1 MKDSRMTVKSRLL
14 EILEQH
20 KGEVLSGEHL
30 AQELNCTRAAIWKGV
45 KSLRE
50 EGHRIQAGPNKG
62 YMLEADSN
70 RLSVEGLKLYL
81 DHPDVM
87 VRLYDSVPSTNQ
99 AAKLAAVSGDAGH
112 GSLVAAL
119 EQTEGRGR
127 RGRSF
132 CSPREAG
139 LYFSVVLHPG
149 EFLQESLLI
158 TTAAAVAVYKAVLE
172 VCGISLGIKWVNDLF
187 KDGKKVC
194 GILTEAMTDFESG
207 NIEFAIVGIGLNL
220 FPGEEIPEELENIAG
235 ALYDTEE
242 EAGRADRNR
251 LMAQIVNHLLK
262 ETEDLSLSQVYI
274 QQNFILGREI
284 QIQDSG
290 NLRKATAMAI
300 CPDGRL
306 LVKEA
311 DGSESKLSYGEVSV
325 VLPEG

>member
-1 MKDSRMTVKSRLL
+1 MKDNRMTVKSRLL

-81 DHPDVM
+81 AHPDVM

-149 EFLQESLLI
+149 ESLQESLLI

-187 KDGKKVC
+187 KDGKTSGQEDGGFAATASSKNVNW
-194 GILTEAMTDFESG
+194 IITPRKAPIAVSKTDKMRIFDPETNQKARAYAMDYRKYHD
-207 NIEFAIVGIGLNL
+207 IW
-220 FPGEEIPEELENIAG
+220 IPDEQVATCFVNVKEEL
-235 ALYDTEE
+235 
-242 EAGRADRNR
+242 
-251 LMAQIVNHLLK
+251 
-262 ETEDLSLSQVYI
+262 S
-274 QQNFILGREI
+274 
-284 QIQDSG
+284 
-290 NLRKATAMAI
+290 
-300 CPDGRL
+300 
-306 LVKEA
+306 
-311 DGSESKLSYGEVSV
+311 
-325 VLPEG
+325 

>member
-1 MKDSRMTVKSRLL
+1 
-14 EILEQH
+14 
-20 KGEVLSGEHL
+20 
-30 AQELNCTRAAIWKGV
+30 
-45 KSLRE
+45 
-50 EGHRIQAGPNKG
+50 
-62 YMLEADSN
+62 MLEADSN

-149 EFLQESLLI
+149 ESLQESLLI

-207 NIEFAIVGIGLNL
+207 NIESAIVGIGLNL

-251 LMAQIVNHLLK
+251 PGGTDRKSSAEGNRGSIPFA
-262 ETEDLSLSQVYI
+262 SVYTAEFYFGKG
-274 QQNFILGREI
+274 NT
-284 QIQDSG
+284 DSG
-290 NLRKATAMAI
+290 FWKS
-300 CPDGRL
+300 
-306 LVKEA
+306 
-311 DGSESKLSYGEVSV
+311 SESYCDGYMPGWQTSS
-325 VLPEG
+325 EGG

>member
-1 MKDSRMTVKSRLL
+1 MKDNRMTVKSRLL

-50 EGHRIQAGPNKG
+50 EGHRIQAGPSKG

-139 LYFSVVLHPG
+139 VYFSVVLHPG
-149 EFLQESLLI
+149 ESLQESLLI

-207 NIEFAIVGIGLNL
+207 NIESAIVGIGLNL

-235 ALYDTEE
+235 WQSRQEQ
-242 EAGRADRNR
+242 ADGTDRKSSAEGNR
-251 LMAQIVNHLLK
+251 GSIPFA
-262 ETEDLSLSQVYI
+262 SVYTAEFYFGKG
-274 QQNFILGREI
+274 NT
-284 QIQDSG
+284 DSG
-290 NLRKATAMAI
+290 FWKS
-300 CPDGRL
+300 
-306 LVKEA
+306 
-311 DGSESKLSYGEVSV
+311 SESYCDGHMPGWQTSS
-325 VLPEG
+325 EGG

>member
-1 MKDSRMTVKSRLL
+1 MKDNRMTVKSRLL

-149 EFLQESLLI
+149 ESLQESLLI

-187 KDGKKVC
+187 KDGKR
-194 GILTEAMTDFESG
+194 
-207 NIEFAIVGIGLNL
+207 FA
-220 FPGEEIPEELENIAG
+220 
-235 ALYDTEE
+235 
-242 EAGRADRNR
+242 
-251 LMAQIVNHLLK
+251 
-262 ETEDLSLSQVYI
+262 VYL
-274 QQNFILGREI
+274 QRQ
-284 QIQDSG
+284 
-290 NLRKATAMAI
+290 
-300 CPDGRL
+300 
-306 LVKEA
+306 
-311 DGSESKLSYGEVSV
+311 
-325 VLPEG
+325 